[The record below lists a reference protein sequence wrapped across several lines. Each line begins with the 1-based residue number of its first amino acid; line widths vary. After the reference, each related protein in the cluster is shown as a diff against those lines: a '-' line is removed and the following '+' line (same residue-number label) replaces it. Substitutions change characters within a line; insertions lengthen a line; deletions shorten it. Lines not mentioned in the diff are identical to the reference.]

1 MADITLNMVD
11 LGVLT
16 VIGLSGLMAFFRGFV
31 REFISLASWV
41 GASYVTLRTLPI
53 VNQYLEPQ
61 VGSPVIAT
69 GIAAVA
75 IFFITLILI
84 SIVTGLFLKLLKPAA
99 KAGLFDNL
107 LGLCFGVARG
117 TLIVAIAYYIMGIVI
132 VENDFPK
139 VVKDAQSRPYIAKA
153 AQWVGA
159 LTPKAL
165 DAITDK
171 KPINTEALKNSAAKV
186 VKALDD
192 GAATLP
198 DDDTPTSNLPSFED
212 LQQRLREEN
221 EKNNV
226 R

>member
-41 GASYVTLRTLPI
+41 GASYVTLRALPI
-53 VNQYLEPQ
+53 VSKYVEPE

-75 IFFITLILI
+75 IFFTTLILI

-99 KAGLFDNL
+99 KVGLFDNL
-107 LGLCFGVARG
+107 LGLGFGVARG
-117 TLIVAIAYYIMGIVI
+117 TLMVAIAYYIMGIVI
-132 VENDFPK
+132 VEKDFPEA
-139 VVKDAQSRPYIAKA
+139 VKEAKSRPYIAQA
-153 AQWVGA
+153 ATWVGT
-159 LTPKAL
+159 LTPTAL
-165 DAITDK
+165 NAITDK
-171 KPINTEALKNSAAKV
+171 NPINTDALKNSADRV
-186 VKALDD
+186 GKALDD
-192 GAATLP
+192 GAAALP
-198 DDDTPTSNLPSFED
+198 DDDAISNNRPSIED

-221 EKNNV
+221 E
-226 R
+226 RR